1 MLGDVVVAVVAS
13 VKEVLHLPED
23 LPVQPH
29 PRCGKPDLPP
39 GMDVVLLSAGA
50 LLPFSYIFERYN
62 KCPFVDIA
70 FSADAKWFTRKQYF
84 DRLPLELH
92 FMVPLF

>member
-13 VKEVLHLPED
+13 VREVLHLPED

-29 PRCGKPDLPP
+29 PWCGKPDLPP

-50 LLPFSYIFERYN
+50 LLPFSIIFYLLFIPLYLLTIR
-62 KCPFVDIA
+62 
-70 FSADAKWFTRKQYF
+70 FSEE
-84 DRLPLELH
+84 P
-92 FMVPLF
+92 